1 MNPIRKQLLLLSSS
15 ILLSLSALTPAAARP
30 TYAQPAA
37 ATAAAPRVD
46 GFDVEPVRQLAPG
59 SDLAFTLRGTP
70 GASATIAI
78 DGARRSFTLDETQ
91 LGVYEGTYTVSTR
104 DRITPESR
112 VTANLRLGNRVA
124 TAVLDDPLVEGMR
137 RPAPAAAAA
146 AGSDLRIDRFDA
158 TPARSLATG
167 NELSFSARGTPGA
180 QASVQ
185 IPGARRFFLQEA
197 RPGVYAGSYTVH
209 GTDRIEPNAQPT
221 LRLTLGDAA
230 TTTTLSQ
237 PLVAGAAGAS
247 TYQRPVPVAAA
258 CANCATVVEVNPI
271 EVKGAGSYVGPVAGG
286 VVGALLGSQ
295 IGGGNGR
302 TLGGVAGAVGGA
314 LAGREIERRVNKA
327 THYEVVARLAGG
339 GRQTFTYESDPGL
352 PVGTRVRVVDGRL
365 VRER

>member
-1 MNPIRKQLLLLSSS
+1 MTPIRKQLLLLSSS
-15 ILLSLSALTPAAARP
+15 ILLASPALTPAAARP
-30 TYAQPAA
+30 TQYQAAA
-37 ATAAAPRVD
+37 ATNAAAPRVD
-46 GFDVEPVRQLAPG
+46 GFDVEPVRQLVPG
-59 SDLAFTLRGTP
+59 SDLVFMLRGSP
-70 GASATIAI
+70 GARATLAI
-78 DGARRSFTLDETQ
+78 DGARRPFTLDETQ

-112 VTANLRLGNRVA
+112 VTANLRVGNRVA

-137 RPAPAAAAA
+137 RPTAAAA
-146 AGSDLRIDRFDA
+146 AGGDLRVERFEA
-158 TPARSLATG
+158 APARSLSAG

-185 IPGARRFFLQEA
+185 IPGARRFFLQEG
-197 RPGVYAGSYTVH
+197 RPGVYSGSYTVH
-209 GTDRIEPNAQPT
+209 DSDRIEPNAQPT

-230 TTTTLSQ
+230 TTTTLAQ
-237 PLVAGAAGAS
+237 PLVAGTS
-247 TYQRPVPVAAA
+247 SYRQPVPPAAS
-258 CANCATVVEVNPI
+258 CIDCATVVAVNPI

-314 LAGREIERRVNKA
+314 LAGREIERRVGKT
-327 THYEVVARLAGG
+327 THYEVVARLNGG
-339 GRQTFTYESDPGL
+339 GQQTFDYESDPGL